1 MPFNFITS
9 INVEKSPNVSLS
21 SVSDNYRL
29 LAQTPYSDDNWQINL
44 IWSFIQQAQSIKTNI
59 SRFDK

>member
-59 SRFDK
+59 SRLDK